1 MYLLPLNYTFKN
13 SYSRDFPGGLVVKT
27 RASTAKGMGLIPGQG
42 TNILHA
48 TWYGQKK
55 KKKKE
60 NSKFCYVYFTPKS
73 LF

>member
-42 TNILHA
+42 TNILHVRS
-48 TWYGQKK
+48 KK
-55 KKKKE
+55 KKKKR
-60 NSKFCYVYFTPKS
+60 KQ
-73 LF
+73 

>member
-42 TNILHA
+42 TNILH
-48 TWYGQKK
+48 
-55 KKKKE
+55 E